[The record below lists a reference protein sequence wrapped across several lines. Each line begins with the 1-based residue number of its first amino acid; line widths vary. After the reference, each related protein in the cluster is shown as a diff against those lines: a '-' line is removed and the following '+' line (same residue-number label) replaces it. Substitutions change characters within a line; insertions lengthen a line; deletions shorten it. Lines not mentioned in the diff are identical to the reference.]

1 MSSSSL
7 KLSDEVIAQ
16 IARLVQVGILTG
28 TDIVDN
34 LRLMRLSTA
43 EDELFPTD
51 EYREQFDSN
60 IDRMLLELQENGSL
74 DVNER

>member
-34 LRLMRLSTA
+34 LRLMRLAPA

-51 EYREQFDSN
+51 EYREQFDNN
-60 IDRMLLELQENGSL
+60 IDKMLLELQENGSF